1 MKKTFL
7 GIFICAFT
15 VAYFG
20 VAIAAESGITGTWKN
35 FEIKGANKGKEKAL
49 NEIFEKNGAY
59 FAKVTKLFLIPQ
71 DSVCDKC
78 TGDLKNKPVIGI
90 IYLNNM
96 KKTGNVDEELG
107 EEYADGTV
115 LDMEKGKTFKC
126 KIWVKGD
133 VLTLRG
139 YLGFLY
145 ESQQWQRVK

>member
-1 MKKTFL
+1 
-7 GIFICAFT
+7 
-15 VAYFG
+15 
-20 VAIAAESGITGTWKN
+20 
-35 FEIKGANKGKEKAL
+35 
-49 NEIFEKNGAY
+49 
-59 FAKVTKLFLIPQ
+59 
-71 DSVCDKC
+71 
-78 TGDLKNKPVIGI
+78 
-90 IYLNNM
+90 M